1 MSTEKDSIAK
11 LKAAL
16 LEASPRTLEN
26 LTANLLGRLIGL
38 HFRRA
43 KGGSQQGGDGG
54 VHGIDGRNLIF
65 EARRYGESSRL
76 NDREIRGEISQ
87 AVDRDPALE
96 VWILVT
102 TQEVSEQTASE
113 IQRAGRQFGIDTL
126 FLDWSPSKL
135 PRLAALCASDPDSF
149 EAEIGGNHR
158 HLLEHI
164 KSLADYHGVLKSIRD
179 EMKVHAIGFDLLRTA
194 SHELVRDIWSDR
206 DKAQARFNQNVAGGA
221 HGASCVSRAESIAQ
235 LHDWFCAKE
244 QDCRGLIVGGEGMG
258 KTWVAFSWLHEE
270 LDQLP
275 IVILVPSSSIGGPIA
290 GYDALIE
297 LLAGGL
303 RDLDRS
309 VVRELE
315 YWKRRVVRLLQG
327 PAADGPAF
335 LIFFDGLNEKP
346 SLDWVA
352 LLSHWQDEPFNAHTR
367 VLVSVRESFLSE
379 RMRNLSGLGWQPTR
393 IEVGPYDLTLGGE
406 FDQKLAMAGL
416 TRKDL
421 PQSLIDLARVPRLF
435 DLVIQL
441 RERLGNVQ
449 KVTIHRLL
457 WEYGASAVPLSAFG
471 KHGWRQFVLTLASE
485 FRAGRNKR
493 DLAEVEEITATAT
506 APQDQIYQR
515 VSSVVDGVFT
525 RLSQFG
531 ELQFEPDFVRHALG
545 LALVKTLEDGQTDA
559 VQEELERFLGPI
571 AGHDERAEVV
581 RAAVSITLATNDNLN
596 LPAYLS
602 ALCSSWV
609 QSQNLPEEHV
619 AELGILAPQL
629 VDPLLSAIE
638 HSAGR
643 ASSSPR
649 HIAENALFHVDRSDR
664 AVARA
669 IAAKGAQWCKA
680 VSLERRY
687 ANRAND
693 ENSVYTQRRQRLEAR
708 IGLAQVGTLVVLGRV
723 VEIVE
728 QTNSGL
734 AVVAAQLLQG
744 RPLIETT
751 EFFEAAA
758 LNSAITGTGYEEN
771 GWLNALN
778 TVDPVETAASLRSI
792 SENTASRQPEPGVHA
807 DLGRRVAAILLWWT
821 GFEED
826 ASKASALNP
835 GLDHWLS
842 YEKDYLPDPGKSLIR
857 LERRHATPTLSRNDI
872 APQSRIDRTKYYLG
886 DPSLSIPECFSNE
899 LVVASERLDF
909 DKMSASVSTTAEDWA
924 WRDFSLALARC
935 TPSEFTR
942 IVRTRIRNQAS
953 RGGEPRF
960 GAARDVL
967 DSMLIVTK
975 AERSALH
982 VLRTTRPSK
991 PDNREWLTQR
1001 NLLIAEIQGESPAR
1015 QIQKIVE
1022 SDIEFID
1029 AALSRACSCPS
1040 TSDLDSLVRQYHS
1053 APERLFRVAKALTE
1067 KKVKVSDQAFGDFL
1081 RLLDDGSRRLEFEPL
1096 WIFLGR
1102 NSPEQLGAV
1111 LEERGW
1117 SWSANKPYME
1127 NIMGSEALAAANRH
1141 APFSQFA
1148 PRLAPVTLLGVLHKR
1163 EFSKK
1168 DVQSAAE
1175 LLNLVIFRQGQTP
1188 PETRLDVSHDREAA
1202 SEQADYLFSVGDI
1215 RSDNDDGGKRE
1226 RFLERMRAP
1235 EEYEQR
1241 RQEIGKRY
1249 FEEVMESKR
1258 AGAHFL
1264 LKFENPDHFDKVL
1277 EYCPEAVESWL
1288 EGIDS
1293 ESSSFVRRIQ
1303 MADGFFVSLCE
1314 AMLARGEERGVLL
1327 WHKLRK
1333 HLHTRFTIFGDMDR
1347 LVYALTGAA
1356 PTAEAERALE
1366 ELYQIEQTANDK
1378 ELVNLVVAARL
1389 SDRLT
1394 WLRRMVARDKKSPS
1408 PVHRK
1413 RAAFLEPLLMKPS
1426 IANESAWPEGETTDI
1441 TKETAWILAQRE
1453 AFGYHWLLTFAKA
1466 DTVEE
1471 AHAAWHLF
1479 LACADRRAWSWMGP
1493 VLNSHK
1499 GNNVQC
1505 EEAKRSFLSQQKQ
1518 RLIRAM
1524 TDNEK
1529 HWKDNFGGKRYSKW
1543 LFPWNGRE

>member
-1 MSTEKDSIAK
+1 MSAEKDSIAK

-221 HGASCVSRAESIAQ
+221 YGASCVSRAESIAQ

-315 YWKRRVVRLLQG
+315 YWKRRVVRLLQR

-485 FRAGRNKR
+485 FRVGRNKR

-559 VQEELERFLGPI
+559 MQEELERFLGPI

-629 VDPLLSAIE
+629 VGPLLNAIE
-638 HSAGR
+638 QSTSP

-649 HIAENALFHVDRSDR
+649 HIALNALCQVDKSDR
-664 AVARA
+664 AVAHT
-669 IAAKGAQWCKA
+669 IAARGAQWCQ
-680 VSLERRY
+680 VISLERRTLSQ
-687 ANRAND
+687 AED
-693 ENSVYTQRRQRLEAR
+693 ESSEYDHRRQRFESR
-708 IGLAQVGTLVVLGRV
+708 IGSAEVGKLVVLGRTI
-723 VEIVE
+723 EIVE
-728 QTNSGL
+728 QTSSGFL
-734 AVVAAQLLQG
+734 VVAAQLLQG
-744 RPLIETT
+744 RALAEATD
-751 EFFEAAA
+751 FLEAAA
-758 LNSAITGTGYEEN
+758 LNSAITGTGHMEC

-778 TVDPVETAASLRSI
+778 TVDPMETAASLRSI
-792 SENTASRQPEPGVHA
+792 SENIASRQPEPGVHP

-826 ASKASALNP
+826 ACRASKLDP
-835 GLDHWLS
+835 GLDQWIS
-842 YEKDYLPDPGKSLIR
+842 YEKDYLPDPATSLFP
-857 LERRHATPTLSRNDI
+857 LERRHATSTLSRKDI
-872 APQSRIDRTKYYLG
+872 VVRSRIDRTKQYLV
-886 DPSLSIPECFSNE
+886 DPILSIPNGFSDE
-899 LVVASERLDF
+899 LVVASERL
-909 DKMSASVSTTAEDWA
+909 
-924 WRDFSLALARC
+924 AR
-935 TPSEFTR
+935 
-942 IVRTRIRNQAS
+942 I
-953 RGGEPRF
+953 
-960 GAARDVL
+960 
-967 DSMLIVTK
+967 
-975 AERSALH
+975 LH
-982 VLRTTRPSK
+982 ELSK
-991 PDNREWLTQR
+991 L
-1001 NLLIAEIQGESPAR
+1001 
-1015 QIQKIVE
+1015 
-1022 SDIEFID
+1022 
-1029 AALSRACSCPS
+1029 
-1040 TSDLDSLVRQYHS
+1040 
-1053 APERLFRVAKALTE
+1053 
-1067 KKVKVSDQAFGDFL
+1067 
-1081 RLLDDGSRRLEFEPL
+1081 
-1096 WIFLGR
+1096 
-1102 NSPEQLGAV
+1102 
-1111 LEERGW
+1111 
-1117 SWSANKPYME
+1117 
-1127 NIMGSEALAAANRH
+1127 
-1141 APFSQFA
+1141 
-1148 PRLAPVTLLGVLHKR
+1148 R
-1163 EFSKK
+1163 EF
-1168 DVQSAAE
+1168 
-1175 LLNLVIFRQGQTP
+1175 G
-1188 PETRLDVSHDREAA
+1188 
-1202 SEQADYLFSVGDI
+1202 SVC
-1215 RSDNDDGGKRE
+1215 
-1226 RFLERMRAP
+1226 
-1235 EEYEQR
+1235 
-1241 RQEIGKRY
+1241 
-1249 FEEVMESKR
+1249 
-1258 AGAHFL
+1258 H
-1264 LKFENPDHFDKVL
+1264 
-1277 EYCPEAVESWL
+1277 
-1288 EGIDS
+1288 
-1293 ESSSFVRRIQ
+1293 
-1303 MADGFFVSLCE
+1303 
-1314 AMLARGEERGVLL
+1314 
-1327 WHKLRK
+1327 
-1333 HLHTRFTIFGDMDR
+1333 
-1347 LVYALTGAA
+1347 
-1356 PTAEAERALE
+1356 
-1366 ELYQIEQTANDK
+1366 
-1378 ELVNLVVAARL
+1378 VV
-1389 SDRLT
+1389 
-1394 WLRRMVARDKKSPS
+1394 
-1408 PVHRK
+1408 
-1413 RAAFLEPLLMKPS
+1413 
-1426 IANESAWPEGETTDI
+1426 
-1441 TKETAWILAQRE
+1441 
-1453 AFGYHWLLTFAKA
+1453 
-1466 DTVEE
+1466 
-1471 AHAAWHLF
+1471 
-1479 LACADRRAWSWMGP
+1479 
-1493 VLNSHK
+1493 
-1499 GNNVQC
+1499 
-1505 EEAKRSFLSQQKQ
+1505 
-1518 RLIRAM
+1518 
-1524 TDNEK
+1524 
-1529 HWKDNFGGKRYSKW
+1529 
-1543 LFPWNGRE
+1543 

>member
-1 MSTEKDSIAK
+1 MSAEKDSIEK

-16 LEASPRTLEN
+16 LEAPPRTLEE
-26 LTANLLGRLIGL
+26 LTANLLGRLIGV

-43 KGGSQQGGDGG
+43 RAGSQQGGDGG

-65 EARRYGESSRL
+65 EARRYGENSHL
-76 NDREIRGEISQ
+76 NNREIRGEISQ
-87 AVDRDPALE
+87 AVSRDPALE

-102 TQEVSEQTASE
+102 TQEVSEQTVSE
-113 IQRAGRQFGIDTL
+113 MQSAGRQFGIDTVV
-126 FLDWSPSKL
+126 LDWSPSEL
-135 PRLAALCASDPDSF
+135 PRLAVLCASDPDSF
-149 EAEIGGNHR
+149 EAEIGGDHR
-158 HLLEHI
+158 RLLDHI
-164 KSLADYHGVLKSIRD
+164 GSLADYQGVLQSIRD
-179 EMKVHAIGFDLLRTA
+179 EMTAHAIGYELLRTA
-194 SHELVRDIWSDR
+194 SHELVRDVWSDQ

-221 HGASCVSRAESIAQ
+221 HGASYVSRAEPIAQ
-235 LHDWFCAKE
+235 LHNWFCVKE
-244 QDCRGLIVGGEGMG
+244 QDPRGLIFGGEGTG

-275 IVILVPSSSIGGPIA
+275 IVILVPSSSIGGPIV

-297 LLAGGL
+297 LLAEGL

-309 VVRELE
+309 VVREIE
-315 YWKRRVVRLLQG
+315 YWKRRVARLLQR

-367 VLVSVRESFLSE
+367 VLASVRESFLSE

-393 IEVGPYDLTLGGE
+393 IEVGPYDLTPGGE
-406 FDQKLAMAGL
+406 FDEKLRVAGL

-421 PQSLIDLARVPRLF
+421 PHSLIDLARVPRLF

-441 RERLGNVQ
+441 RERLGDVQ

-457 WEYGASAVPLSAFG
+457 WEYGASAVPVSAFG
-471 KHGWRQFVLTLASE
+471 KHGWRQFVLRLASE

-531 ELQFEPDFVRHALG
+531 ELEFEPDFVRHALG
-545 LALVKTLEDGQTDA
+545 LALVKTLEEELTGTA
-559 VQEELERFLGPI
+559 QEELEQFLGPI
-571 AGHDERAEVV
+571 AGHDERAEVI
-581 RAAVSITLATNDNLN
+581 RAAVSIALARSVDLDP
-596 LPAYLS
+596 PAYLS
-602 ALCSSWV
+602 ALCESWV

-629 VDPLLSAIE
+629 VGPLLNAIE
-638 HSAGR
+638 QSMSP

-649 HIAENALFHVDRSDR
+649 YIALNALCQVDRSDH
-664 AVARA
+664 A
-669 IAAKGAQWCKA
+669 IARTIAARGARWCQP
-680 VSLERRY
+680 VSLERRNLTQ
-687 ANRAND
+687 AED
-693 ENSVYTQRRQRLEAR
+693 ENSEYAHRRQRLESR
-708 IGLAQVGTLVVLGRV
+708 IGSAEVGTLVVLDRTI
-723 VEIVE
+723 EIVE
-728 QTNSGL
+728 QTNNGFL
-734 AVVAAQLLQG
+734 VVAAQLLQG
-744 RPLIETT
+744 RPLVEVTD
-751 EFFEAAA
+751 FLEAAA
-758 LNSAITGTGYEEN
+758 LNSAITGTGHAECR
-771 GWLNALN
+771 WLNALN
-778 TVDPVETAASLRSI
+778 TVDPMETAASLRSI

-826 ASKASALNP
+826 ASKASELDP
-835 GLDHWLS
+835 RLDHWLS
-842 YEKDYLPDPGKSLIR
+842 YERDYLPDPAKSLFS
-857 LERRHATPTLSRNDI
+857 LERRHATPTLSRKDI
-872 APQSRIDRTKYYLG
+872 VLRSRIDRTKKYLV
-886 DPSLSIPECFSNE
+886 DPNLSIPQGLLGE
-899 LVVASERLDF
+899 LVAVSQSLDF
-909 DKMSASVSTTAEDWA
+909 DKTATGISRTAEDLA
-924 WRDFSLALARC
+924 WRDYSLALAC
-935 TPSEFTR
+935 CSPEELTR
-942 IVRTRIRNQAS
+942 VGRTRIRSQTS
-953 RGGEPRF
+953 RVGESRF
-960 GAARDVL
+960 GAANDVL
-967 DSMLIVTK
+967 ESMMIVTA

-982 VLRTTRPSK
+982 TLRTK
-991 PDNREWLTQR
+991 PQNKKDNNEWLTQR
-1001 NLLIAEIQGESPAR
+1001 NLLIAEIQGETPST

-1022 SDIEFID
+1022 SDLEFID
-1029 AALSRACSCPS
+1029 AALSSACGCPS
-1040 TSDLDSLVRQYHS
+1040 TADLDNLVKQYRS
-1053 APERLFRVAKALTE
+1053 TPENLFRVAKALTE
-1067 KKVKVSDQAFGDFL
+1067 KKVEISDQAFGDFL
-1081 RLLDDGSRRLEFEPL
+1081 SLLDDGSRGSEFEPL

-1111 LEERGW
+1111 LKERGW
-1117 SWSANKPYME
+1117 SWSANKPYIE
-1127 NIMGSEALAAANRH
+1127 NIMGSEAVAAANRH

-1202 SEQADYLFSVGDI
+1202 SEQPDYLFSVGDI

-1333 HLHTRFTIFGDMDR
+1333 HLHTRFTIYGDMDR
-1347 LVYALTGAA
+1347 LVYALIGAA
-1356 PTAEAERALE
+1356 STAETERALE
-1366 ELYQIEQTANDK
+1366 ELYQIEQTANDN

-1389 SDRLT
+1389 SDRLA

-1413 RAAFLEPLLMKPS
+1413 RAAFLEPLIMRPS
-1426 IANESAWPEGETTDI
+1426 IAKETAWPEGEATDV

-1466 DTVEE
+1466 DTIER
-1471 AHAAWHLF
+1471 AHAAWYLF
-1479 LACADRRAWSWMGP
+1479 LACADRRAWSWMHSI
-1493 VLNSHK
+1493 LNSYS
-1499 GNNVQC
+1499 GNIEQC

-1518 RLIRAM
+1518 RLTRAM
-1524 TDNEK
+1524 ADNEK
-1529 HWKDNFGGKRYSKW
+1529 HWKDNFGGIRYSKW
-1543 LFPWNGRE
+1543 LMPWNGRR